1 MLLKNVEVVFISGRA
16 APALSMAPHLEALL
30 PSMWLPLR
38 QAFSHH
44 LGKVVCIVR
53 KEQEM
58 LVKLV

>member
-1 MLLKNVEVVFISGRA
+1 
-16 APALSMAPHLEALL
+16 MAPHHEALL
-30 PSMWLPLR
+30 PSAWLPLR

-44 LGKVVCIVR
+44 LGKVVCIVH